1 METDSCTIT
10 VLCCVAEHRRQVD
23 FSPKEGQTHL
33 QCLLEAVQSVFSDV
47 VGPDAEFILQLK
59 SEVWKGEFVDIRD
72 ADSIPNEAIVRA
84 FVKKEPSKVRI

>member
-10 VLCCVAEHRRQVD
+10 VLCYVAEHRRQVD

-33 QCLLEAVQSVFSDV
+33 QCLLEAVQTIFSDV

-72 ADSIPNEAIVRA
+72 ADSIPNEAIASSCICEERA
-84 FVKKEPSKVRI
+84 I